1 MASIMQAIPP
11 IAAMVSVLSA
21 WYARL
26 HSARQACST
35 CAVRILF
42 VTGLRERGAGA
53 GRQAGREGGRERV
66 CV

>member
-42 VTGLRERGAGA
+42 VTGLRER
-53 GRQAGREGGRERV
+53 RRGG
-66 CV
+66 